1 MIVSRFLRQLD
12 RYVLS
17 EFSRIFVATALG
29 FPVLVSIF
37 DLTDN
42 IDKYLS
48 RNLPKRDIALSY
60 VYWAPETMYLVL
72 PAAVLFATVFTLV
85 SMTRHSEITA
95 AKASGIS
102 FHRLSVPIFAASV
115 VIGALALLLSEVAP
129 LGNRRRSELL
139 QEVRF
144 TTGTERINFAF
155 AAERGRVYK
164 IAQLRAATGL
174 ADGVQIERKGRP
186 GDPAY
191 PTWIVSAANARWV
204 TGRGW
209 TLIAGSLHVVPDS
222 IRTFTVAF
230 DSLRERHFT
239 ETPVQLLASPKAPE
253 DMRYREL
260 GRYIAAL
267 ERSGSD
273 VNELRVERA
282 LKLAIPVTC
291 IIIALFG
298 APLATT
304 HQKGG
309 AAWGIGVS
317 LAITIAFLGMIQL
330 TKAVGGKGLMDP
342 EMAAWSPN
350 VIFGLAGAILLARV
364 RT

>member
-191 PTWIVSAANARWV
+191 PTWIVS
-204 TGRGW
+204 
-209 TLIAGSLHVVPDS
+209 SLHVVPDS

>member
-209 TLIAGSLHVVPDS
+209 TLIAGSLHVC
-222 IRTFTVAF
+222 RTA
-230 DSLRERHFT
+230 SE
-239 ETPVQLLASPKAPE
+239 PLLSRSTRYVSATSPKLRYSCWPRPKHPRICATASWDGTSLPWNVR
-253 DMRYREL
+253 DPMSTSCGWSALSSWRYRL
-260 GRYIAAL
+260 
-267 ERSGSD
+267 
-273 VNELRVERA
+273 
-282 LKLAIPVTC
+282 PV
-291 IIIALFG
+291 
-298 APLATT
+298 
-304 HQKGG
+304 
-309 AAWGIGVS
+309 
-317 LAITIAFLGMIQL
+317 
-330 TKAVGGKGLMDP
+330 
-342 EMAAWSPN
+342 
-350 VIFGLAGAILLARV
+350 
-364 RT
+364 